1 MIDYKASAEI
11 AGLLG
16 QSAGYV
22 QMLCGKLADEP
33 NQESGLANLYN
44 DLIIDELSR
53 TQSLVIKLTS
63 FVVSDE
69 IHEDEGESAF
79 FAGELNQ
86 VKKKEIET
94 PVEAAQEDEEV
105 KHG

>member
-16 QSAGYV
+16 QSAGYI
-22 QMLCGKLADEP
+22 QMLCGKLDAEP
-33 NQESGLANLYN
+33 NKDSGLANLYN

-63 FVVSDE
+63 FVVNDE
-69 IHEDEGESAF
+69 FHADDGESAF

-86 VKKKEIET
+86 VKKKDIEV
-94 PVEAAQEDEEV
+94 PVEAAQENEEV
-105 KHG
+105 KNE